1 MLENPGRA
9 ERRAREWGLTPRIY
23 ADYGKLLDELGYA
36 HANNAAMADI
46 PLEAQKAAFVD
57 PVTTTLLAQT
67 PVTSEFREKMIQEFE
82 NIKAG
87 F

>member
-1 MLENPGRA
+1 M
-9 ERRAREWGLTPRIY
+9 
-23 ADYGKLLDELGYA
+23 
-36 HANNAAMADI
+36 
-46 PLEAQKAAFVD
+46 EAQQAAYVD

-67 PVTSEFREKMIQEFE
+67 PVSAEFREKMIQEFE